1 MWRFV
6 KIKLCIS
13 LFYLILLS
21 GCVSNQG
28 PPVKDSGASSGQSK
42 TSDQDTR
49 ADTRTKPS
57 TVKVTPTPPK
67 NSAAKIL
74 LAQADNALKE
84 NAPNQA
90 IVLLERA
97 IRIDPREAL
106 LWIRLSRA
114 HLAQGQS
121 ATASQHAR
129 KAIALAGSD
138 NVKSGRAWLQLAN
151 VLEAQGERQQAASLR
166 RRYSRYRG

>member
-1 MWRFV
+1 VWAFV
-6 KIKLCIS
+6 NIKLCIS
-13 LFYLILLS
+13 LLCIIFIG
-21 GCVSNQG
+21 GCAGNQG
-28 PPVKDSGASSGQSK
+28 PSVSDSRASSGQS
-42 TSDQDTR
+42 
-49 ADTRTKPS
+49 RTAENSNKPAAPP
-57 TVKVTPTPPK
+57 KPAKIKPAPPK

-74 LAQADNALKE
+74 LAQADTALAQQ
-84 NAPNQA
+84 APAQA

-114 HLAQGQS
+114 HLAQGHTQ
-121 ATASQHAR
+121 AASQHAR

-138 NVKSGRAWLQLAN
+138 AVKTGQAWLQLAD

-166 RRYSRYRG
+166 RRYTRYAG

>member
-1 MWRFV
+1 MN
-6 KIKLCIS
+6 IKLCIS
-13 LFYLILLS
+13 LLCIIFIG
-21 GCVSNQG
+21 GCAGNQG
-28 PPVKDSGASSGQSK
+28 PSVSDSRASSGQS
-42 TSDQDTR
+42 
-49 ADTRTKPS
+49 RTAENSNKP
-57 TVKVTPTPPK
+57 VAPPKPAKIKPAPPK

-74 LAQADNALKE
+74 LAQADTALAQQ
-84 NAPNQA
+84 APAQA

-114 HLAQGQS
+114 HLAQGHTQ
-121 ATASQHAR
+121 AASQHAR

-138 NVKSGRAWLQLAN
+138 AVKTGQAWLQLAD

-166 RRYSRYRG
+166 RRYTRYAG

>member
-1 MWRFV
+1 VWAFV
-6 KIKLCIS
+6 NIKLCIS
-13 LFYLILLS
+13 LLCIIFIG
-21 GCVSNQG
+21 GCAGNQG
-28 PPVKDSGASSGQSK
+28 PSVSDSRASSGQS
-42 TSDQDTR
+42 
-49 ADTRTKPS
+49 RTAENSNKP
-57 TVKVTPTPPK
+57 VAPPKPAKIKPAPPK

-74 LAQADNALKE
+74 LAQADTALAQQ
-84 NAPNQA
+84 APAQA

-114 HLAQGQS
+114 HLAQGHTQ
-121 ATASQHAR
+121 AASQHAR

-138 NVKSGRAWLQLAN
+138 AVKTGQAWLQLAD

-166 RRYSRYRG
+166 RRYTRYAG